1 MTNKILKYGLW
12 TLGIIVIAGLCG
24 YLILLTSFDLFNMP
38 DKKVLSY
45 KWDHEGIRQAEVFRL
60 EGNAVT
66 NPSINVSINCNCDIN
81 ESKMENLI
89 FTAEKSFI
97 KDNDVILTWLTFD
110 SLRIGY
116 HRELRVFTQRNKIEF
131 SDSTLNV
138 NVTYERIDD

>member
-1 MTNKILKYGLW
+1 MTNKALKYRLW
-12 TLGIIVIAGLCG
+12 TIGIIVIAGLCG

-38 DKKVLSY
+38 NKKILSY

-66 NPSINVSINCNCDIN
+66 NPSINVSINCNSDID
-81 ESKMENLI
+81 ESKKESLI
-89 FTAEKSFI
+89 FTADESLI

-116 HRELRVFTQRNKIEF
+116 HSGLRVFTQRH
-131 SDSTLNV
+131 
-138 NVTYERIDD
+138 

>member
-1 MTNKILKYGLW
+1 MTNRILKYALW
-12 TLGIIVIAGLCG
+12 TLGIVIIAALCG

-38 DKKVLSY
+38 DKKVLSC

-66 NPSINVSINCNCDIN
+66 NPSINVSINCNCDID
-81 ESKMENLI
+81 ESKKESLI
-89 FTAEKSFI
+89 FTADESVI

-116 HRELRVFTQRNKIEF
+116 HSGLRVFTQRHKVEF

-138 NVTYERIDD
+138 NVTYERIED